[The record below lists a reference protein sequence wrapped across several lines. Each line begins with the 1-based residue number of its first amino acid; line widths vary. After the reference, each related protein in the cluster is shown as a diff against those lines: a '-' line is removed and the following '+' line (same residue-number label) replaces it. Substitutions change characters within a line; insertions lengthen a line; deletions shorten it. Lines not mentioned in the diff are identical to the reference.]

1 MLTSLII
8 AGITLYAA
16 MAAMMNDT
24 TVPATTAQMNTRR
37 RQDMARI
44 LSAFTDYMANNNGK
58 LPQTDTELNNFV
70 SRYIVGDS
78 SYLRNGG
85 SCDADAR
92 FCDPDGKPYVIN
104 TPIAITSDLSNVL
117 GDNPSFATQNHEIH
131 YYTQAACG
139 DENSLKRM
147 DSARDMAIMYVLDNG
162 AIYCG
167 DNQ

>member
-8 AGITLYAA
+8 ASITLYAA
-16 MAAMMNDT
+16 MATMMNDT

-44 LSAFTDYMANNNGK
+44 LSAFTDYMSNNNGK
-58 LPQTDTELNNFV
+58 LPQTDTELNIFV

-85 SCDADAR
+85 SCDANAQ
-92 FCDPDGKPYVIN
+92 FCDPDGKPYIIN
-104 TPIAITSDLSNVL
+104 TPIYITADTSNIL
-117 GDNPSFATQNHEIH
+117 GDNPSFATENHEIH
-131 YYTQAACG
+131 YYIQAACG
-139 DENSLKRM
+139 DGNSVKRM
-147 DSARDMAIMYVLDNG
+147 GGVRNMAIMYVLDNG